1 MIRIGPA
8 GWSYKDWAAIVYPSP
23 KPKGFEELTY
33 LAQFFDTIEIN
44 VTFYR
49 PVPARTSESWI
60 RKVEQNQRFKF
71 TGKLWQGFTHDRNAG
86 ADDERQFKDGYAPL
100 LEAGRLGAILLQF
113 PWSFRNTD
121 DNRDYVARL
130 QSRFHD
136 YPLVLEVR
144 HASWNQIGTL
154 DWLEQMDIGLCNI
167 DQPLFHK
174 SIKPGAEATSSV
186 GYVRLHGRNYQKW
199 FSENAQSHER
209 YDYLYTVEELE
220 PWVDRVKTVA
230 ARTKDTYAV
239 TNNHYV
245 GKATVNA
252 LEIASLLKG
261 APVDAPPSLVQHYPE
276 LEGFVSRPKSQ
287 NAGKADQI
295 GLY

>member
-8 GWSYKDWAAIVYPSP
+8 GWSYKDWQGIVYPAS
-23 KPKGFEELTY
+23 KPKGFQELTY
-33 LAQFFDTIEIN
+33 ISEFFDTVEIN

-49 PVPARTSESWI
+49 PIPAHTSESWLK
-60 RKVEQNQRFKF
+60 KVEKNKRFKF

-86 ADDERQFKDGYAPL
+86 AEDERMFKDGYAPL

-121 DNRDYVARL
+121 ENRHYVARL
-130 QSRFHD
+130 QQRFQD

-144 HASWNQIGTL
+144 HASWHEVGML
-154 DWLEQMDIGLCNI
+154 DWLHEMDIGLCNI

-174 SIKPGAEATSSV
+174 SIKPGAEVTSSV
-186 GYVRLHGRNYQKW
+186 GYVRLHGRNYKNW
-199 FSENAQSHER
+199 FAENAQSHER
-209 YDYLYTVEELE
+209 YDYLYTVDELE
-220 PWVDRVKTVA
+220 PWVDRVKAVA
-230 ARTKDTYAV
+230 AKSSDTYAV

-252 LEIASLLKG
+252 LEMTSLLKG
-261 APVDAPPSLVQHYPE
+261 EPVKALPQLLAYYPALAE
-276 LEGFVSRPKSQ
+276 FTVPG
-287 NAGKADQI
+287 
-295 GLY
+295 